1 MYNFIKVQHL
11 ETHPGIRSILHIC
24 LPLSWIL
31 GHVPMICPWFVHH
44 STNKAKANNTY
55 GHTLYIYIMI
65 SNADLKLQNTCG
77 LFLVQ
82 GCPRSIEVQKM
93 TPSQLNGAPRRPA
106 AKYLGSIT
114 SGGLP
119 ETAITSGH
127 HVWEVHLSW
136 YRTYFLADIG
146 HLQYERTR
154 HQKRSSNLYLLHVVL
169 QHTKHANWQY
179 PHQMME

>member
-1 MYNFIKVQHL
+1 
-11 ETHPGIRSILHIC
+11 
-24 LPLSWIL
+24 
-31 GHVPMICPWFVHH
+31 
-44 STNKAKANNTY
+44 
-55 GHTLYIYIMI
+55 MI

-127 HVWEVHLSW
+127 HV
-136 YRTYFLADIG
+136 
-146 HLQYERTR
+146 
-154 HQKRSSNLYLLHVVL
+154 
-169 QHTKHANWQY
+169 
-179 PHQMME
+179 